1 MSRMSNT
8 TEEKKSGLEQKVD
21 KFYHKA
27 VGMFTHSTDNE
38 NLQEEN
44 IPSVSVQSNEKV
56 QTEQEMQ
63 LVEETMNIEE
73 IFDEA
78 VVIEDV
84 NIKSDILNSKQTSKK
99 EEQTDKLDN
108 TDELND
114 MDELDSLLDQKE
126 KELAF
131 DQSADK
137 SEVEKNPVTF
147 TLFFSADKMNA
158 YIRAQDYRR
167 GKDVDNRIST
177 DVIYELLK
185 EKDVTYGIDEAGIV
199 EYCKGDAFYKDF
211 QVATGLRPVKGE
223 DGSIEY
229 FFSMDLRSSPTENDD
244 GTVNYKELGLVR
256 NVNAGDVL
264 CRITPQT
271 DGIEG
276 IDVFGKPVK
285 ATPGKP
291 AVINSGKGVEVSE
304 DGLEFIAI
312 NNGMVEINKGAV
324 EIKEVYT
331 ISGDV
336 GPATGNIRFNGAVV
350 VMGSVLSDYAIYA
363 NGDIVVNG
371 YVEASILN
379 STGDIVIKNGINGMK
394 KGFLKADGDVTVKFA
409 EMARIVAGQNFYCDY
424 CINCDVRAVESII
437 GKGKRASLL
446 GGNYIAGKTIE
457 VNTIGSDLNIPMD
470 VQIIPNWQDIRNLK
484 TKPEERI
491 RENQEIMSQYEDA
504 FSKLKHSY
512 DLLDGEITRASRKNS
527 MDTEEEI
534 KAKKKKVLM
543 LMQKKTD
550 IRREMIELQEKKDK
564 LNADGSCEGCMV
576 IARKVIHT
584 SVRVIIGTAM
594 FRINGH
600 MDHQTFIE
608 DNGTIESHNVT
619 PGSV

>member
-1 MSRMSNT
+1 MSKVSHAT
-8 TEEKKSGLEQKVD
+8 DEKKSELEQKVD

-27 VGMFTHSTDNE
+27 VKMFTHNTDDE
-38 NLQEEN
+38 NLQKKN
-44 IPSVSVQSNEKV
+44 TVSELSEMSNEDEK
-56 QTEQEMQ
+56 TDQEVQ
-63 LVEETMNIEE
+63 LVDETE
-73 IFDEA
+73 IMDDLFDEE

-84 NIKSDILNSKQTSKK
+84 EIKSDIIASKGISKGTDETEDLDDIDDM
-99 EEQTDKLDN
+99 EELDN
-108 TDELND
+108 
-114 MDELDSLLDQKE
+114 LLDE
-126 KELAF
+126 TEA
-131 DQSADK
+131 SSGEE
-137 SEVEKNPVTF
+137 SETSEPEKNPVTF

-167 GKDVDNRIST
+167 GKDADNQIST
-177 DVIYELLK
+177 DVIYDLLK
-185 EKDVTYGIDEAGIV
+185 EKSVTYGIDEAGIV
-199 EYCKGDAFYKDF
+199 QYCKGTAFYKDF

-229 FFSMDLRSSPTENDD
+229 FFTLDLRSVPTENDD
-244 GTVNYKELGLVR
+244 GTVNFKELGLVR
-256 NVNAGDVL
+256 NVNSGDVL
-264 CRITPQT
+264 CKITPETEGT
-271 DGIEG
+271 DG
-276 IDVFGKPVK
+276 IDVFGNPVK

-291 AVINSGKGVEVSE
+291 AVINTGKGVEVSE
-304 DGLEFIAI
+304 DGLEIIAI
-312 NNGMVEINKGAV
+312 NNGMIELNNGVLEV
-324 EIKEVYT
+324 KEVYT
-331 ISGDV
+331 IAGDV

-379 STGDIVIKNGINGMK
+379 ATGNIVIKNGINGMK
-394 KGFLKADGDVTVKFA
+394 KGFLKADGNVTVKFA
-409 EMARIVAGQNFYCDY
+409 EMARVVAGENFYCDY
-424 CINCDVRAVESII
+424 CINCDVRAVDSII

-446 GGNYIAGKTIE
+446 GGNYIAGNVIE
-457 VNTIGSDLNIPMD
+457 ANTMGSDLNIPMD
-470 VQIIPNWQDIRNLK
+470 VQIIPNWQNIRNLK

-491 RENQEIMSQYEDA
+491 RENNEIMSQYEEA

-534 KAKKKKVLM
+534 EAKKKKVLA

-550 IRREMIELQEKKDK
+550 VRREMIEIEEKMDM
-564 LNADGSCEGCMV
+564 LNSTSSCEGCMI

-608 DNGTIESHNVT
+608 NGGTIESHSVT
-619 PGSV
+619 PSSV